1 MSFAHSERSTNII
14 AIMFSSHDMEIF
26 ESLPPPPPY
35 PPYPLLPTPLPPSPP
50 PPPLKKKEKHWGQFR
65 LSDGYKYLKG
75 TLSDRR
81 FTRYEK

>member
-35 PPYPLLPTPLPPSPP
+35 PPTPSSLPPLPPSPP
-50 PPPLKKKEKHWGQFR
+50 PPPTQKKRK
-65 LSDGYKYLKG
+65 
-75 TLSDRR
+75 TLGAIPVV
-81 FTRYEK
+81 